1 MVCPACG
8 LTNDPARSSCARCNT
23 ALAGQLGPAPAFG
36 PPPRAR
42 QPTTWMIAG
51 LAVAV
56 IVLSM
61 AGVVVLVYLHGKGG
75 GDTPVAAQP
84 TAPKTTTAAAAT
96 GSAQT
101 QAAVFDKVLD
111 ASAQSRAKLN
121 RSIEKVQGCTQ
132 LSQAVKDMRTV
143 GDERKSQLKTVE
155 EAAVDQLPNG
165 EKLRSTLRA
174 ALDFALQADEGYLAW
189 AAPTPANGCGDNAAR
204 RAAFGRGQTA
214 STKAGTAKSAFLTLW
229 NPVAADLGLRTR
241 SRQEI

>member
-1 MVCPACG
+1 
-8 LTNDPARSSCARCNT
+8 
-23 ALAGQLGPAPAFG
+23 
-36 PPPRAR
+36 
-42 QPTTWMIAG
+42 MIAG

-75 GDTPVAAQP
+75 GTGNTPVAGQP
-84 TAPKTTTAAAAT
+84 TAPATTTAAAKAT

-111 ASAQSRAKLN
+111 ASAKSRAKLN

-132 LSQAVKDMRTV
+132 LSQAVQDMRTV
-143 GDERKSQLKTVE
+143 GDERKAQLKTVE
-155 EAAVDQLPNG
+155 NAAVDQLPNG
-165 EKLRSTLRA
+165 EKLRSTLHE

-204 RAAFGRGQTA
+204 QAAFGRGQTA

-241 SRQEI
+241 TRQEI